1 VLDTVAQARNSCVVL
16 PCCVV
21 EEPLAPAPGQNWF
34 MWLADRARALG
45 LEPEFF
51 ALNFAGQRVG
61 FAIRGERPPG

>member
-1 VLDTVAQARNSCVVL
+1 
-16 PCCVV
+16 
-21 EEPLAPAPGQNWF
+21 